1 MIGWW
6 GWALKGWGQG
16 VLQRG
21 HTVKQISRKKFGRGG
36 MKETET
42 DLQTD
47 RPEDREKTREVTR
60 ERSVT
65 AGIF

>member
-1 MIGWW
+1 ME
-6 GWALKGWGQG
+6 GWGQG

-21 HTVKQISRKKFGRGG
+21 HTMKQISRKKFGRGG

-47 RPEDREKTREVTR
+47 RDQKTEKKQ
-60 ERSVT
+60 ER
-65 AGIF
+65 